1 MEVQSWEGLVLL
13 AVVFM
18 GGLVALTLAFP
29 ARGSLSRLARRVVLA
44 LWGIPFAAA
53 GVAVVFMGAWP
64 SNSADPTPLFLGAT
78 GVFGPPLLIAV
89 VGTLR
94 SRRPPWAASLACVAT
109 GAALVLLASLGGETA
124 RDAAA
129 CDDDDCMG
137 VSLTLTVALLLCPA
151 GYASAAAPALAGG
164 GRGRAPNGA
173 GGSPGPAGSA

>member
-1 MEVQSWEGLVLL
+1 MEVQNWEGLVLL
-13 AVVFM
+13 AVVLM
-18 GGLVALTLAFP
+18 GGLVGLTLAFP
-29 ARGSLSRLARRVVLA
+29 ARGSLFRNARRVVLA

-64 SNSADPTPLFLGAT
+64 SNSADPTPVFLGAA

-89 VGTLR
+89 VATLR
-94 SRRPPWAASLACVAT
+94 SRRPQWAAGLAWVVA

-151 GYASAAAPALAGG
+151 GYASAVVPTLAGH
-164 GRGRAPNGA
+164 GRGRISKGDP
-173 GGSPGPAGSA
+173 GGPEAAGSV